1 MPIQTAATEHLAFGL
16 QKVLRANPITH
27 ADQSLDVAWSRRSWL
42 VYETSLKRL
51 LDLVLATLGL
61 AASAPI
67 WLAIA
72 IAIKV
77 DSPGRV
83 IFVQE
88 RVGLHGRRFRFYKFR
103 SMHVDAEQRLAEV
116 QSKNEVLGPVF
127 KMRRDPRVT
136 KVGAFLRRT
145 SLDELPQ
152 LVNVLK
158 GDMSLVG
165 PRPEDPK
172 YVAHYTPEQR
182 RVLSVRP
189 GMTGPAVLAFIDE
202 EEMLRGG
209 DPESTYVNEVMPRKL
224 AIDLDYVKGGG
235 FGADLR
241 ILGRTAAAVIQRA
254 FRRGSP
260 SPPR

>member
-27 ADQSLDVAWSRRSWL
+27 ADQSIDVAWRRRSWL

-61 AASAPI
+61 AASVPI

-165 PRPEDPK
+165 PRPPLPRE
-172 YVAHYTPEQR
+172 VEHYRPNDMVR
-182 RVLSVRP
+182 LSVRP
-189 GMTGPAVLAFIDE
+189 GLTCLWQIRGRSNVSFEQWMEYDREYVRRMSLWVDVTILMRTVVAVLS
-202 EEMLRGG
+202 MRGA
-209 DPESTYVNEVMPRKL
+209 Y
-224 AIDLDYVKGGG
+224 
-235 FGADLR
+235 
-241 ILGRTAAAVIQRA
+241 
-254 FRRGSP
+254 
-260 SPPR
+260 